1 MQGRLDRHCLLL
13 NSYKHLSDPP
23 IALGTPTL
31 RPSASN
37 RSRSAGSL
45 TNFKIRFRSEA
56 TATTFYFK
64 FFEKKSI
71 LLFLNVEAWETCSYW
86 IILTVAVCILV
97 SKFDIPP
104 RMSSACQGI

>member
-64 FFEKKSI
+64 FEVFLKKEYFTVFKCGSLRNMQ
-71 LLFLNVEAWETCSYW
+71 LLNNFDRCSVY
-86 IILTVAVCILV
+86 
-97 SKFDIPP
+97 F
-104 RMSSACQGI
+104 GE